1 MRLEGVQTALARID
15 ENRTLAIILGLGVLT
30 VVRTANTQNPS
41 ALFGPFVSDKLFSST
56 YVRQVAEE

>member
-1 MRLEGVQTALARID
+1 MNLTAIQSALARIS
-15 ENRTLAIILGLGVLT
+15 ENRTLAIILGLGILT